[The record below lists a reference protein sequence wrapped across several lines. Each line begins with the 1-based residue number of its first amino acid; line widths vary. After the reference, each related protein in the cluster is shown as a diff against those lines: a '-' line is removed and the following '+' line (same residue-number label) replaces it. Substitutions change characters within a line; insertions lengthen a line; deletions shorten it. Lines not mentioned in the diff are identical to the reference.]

1 MKFTFKEHTDKGAVR
16 PANEDSLGVELNT
29 INGSVFVVCDGMGGH
44 VGGAMAS
51 SIAVKSILDYFK
63 LELHEN
69 PFVALDDAFQFAN
82 TQIFAK
88 TLEDPS
94 LKGMGT
100 TGVILL
106 VRDEDVY
113 IGHVGDSR
121 IYIKSRGQLS
131 RLTKDHSYV
140 QQLVDQAIILDED
153 AESHPQ
159 KNQILKALGHS
170 EEVKPTICQ
179 QPIKAKKGDLFLLCS
194 DGQCGMVVDRDMEEL
209 IDGDNIEASIENL
222 YNVAMEHGGTDNI
235 TNILIKITESTNP
248 TSSFKDVGPKRNKL
262 RNPDFETTNALPGGN
277 IVEEDYPVEKPKRK
291 MLWIGL
297 AASLVI
303 VVAVYFFPYEKE
315 VPPPPPEVE
324 ETTITTQDIENKDEA
339 SMDIFIAELNNGK
352 DYVCKDC
359 KSDYKKGRASYF
371 LTLENES
378 ITKGIKKIGNEVVLT
393 KCAHGFTGKCTQC
406 NPPTV
411 LKCNH
416 GNDKKSCKDCNKT
429 VQGDKCNH
437 GNVKKSCNKCNKPVQ
452 DDKCPHN
459 NTTKDCPKCTPKQ
472 STGKITV
479 TVSIKTGD
487 TYSKLQDAV
496 VAKCGRGKKVA
507 DDDWS
512 PQITFNGKGEKVIVI
527 GKTYTCECPK

>member
-1 MKFTFKEHTDKGAVR
+1 MKFSFKEQTDKGAVR
-16 PANEDSLGVELNT
+16 QANEDSLGVELNT

-51 SIAVKSILDYFK
+51 SIAVKSIMDYFK

-69 PFVALDDAFQFAN
+69 PFVALDVAFQFAN

-106 VRDEDVY
+106 VRDEDIY

-140 QQLVDQAIILDED
+140 QQLVDQGIILDEE

-209 IDGDNIEASIENL
+209 IDGDNIEASVENL

-248 TSSFKDVGPKRNKL
+248 TSSFKDVGPKRNKP
-262 RNPDFETTNALPGGN
+262 RNPDFETTNAMQGGN
-277 IVEEDYPVEKPKRK
+277 TVEEDYPVEKPKRK

-303 VVAVYFFPYEKE
+303 GVAVYFFLKEEK
-315 VPPPPPEVE
+315 VPPPPVGYNPDKA
-324 ETTITTQDIENKDEA
+324 TIITSAGIKGKNKEQ
-339 SMDIFIAELNNGK
+339 MDVFIAEVNSKEKEYLCEDCNEEKYKIGSAT
-352 DYVCKDC
+352 YVLSFEDKVITKVEEK
-359 KSDYKKGRASYF
+359 KSGSPKPEQTGPAKTEPKKTQTGIKLSHKAVKGDTYT
-371 LTLENES
+371 TLENLYKKKC
-378 ITKGIKKIGNEVVLT
+378 KGAI
-393 KCAHGFTGKCTQC
+393 
-406 NPPTV
+406 
-411 LKCNH
+411 
-416 GNDKKSCKDCNKT
+416 
-429 VQGDKCNH
+429 
-437 GNVKKSCNKCNKPVQ
+437 
-452 DDKCPHN
+452 
-459 NTTKDCPKCTPKQ
+459 
-472 STGKITV
+472 
-479 TVSIKTGD
+479 
-487 TYSKLQDAV
+487 SK
-496 VAKCGRGKKVA
+496 
-507 DDDWS
+507 DDWS
-512 PQITFNGKGEKVIVI
+512 PLIKIFVIEGE
-527 GKTYTCECPK
+527 TYTCDCPK

>member
-209 IDGDNIEASIENL
+209 IDGDNIEASVENL

-248 TSSFKDVGPKRNKL
+248 TSSFKDVGPKRNQ
-262 RNPDFETTNALPGGN
+262 RNPDFETTNAMPGGN

-487 TYSKLQDAV
+487 TYSKLQD
-496 VAKCGRGKKVA
+496 VADVKCGKGKINM
-507 DDDWS
+507 DDWS
-512 PQITFNGKGEKVIVI
+512 PRIQSATAMKPG
-527 GKTYTCECPK
+527 TYTCDCPK

>member
-1 MKFTFKEHTDKGAVR
+1 MKFTYKDHTDKGAVR
-16 PANEDSLGVELNT
+16 QANEDSLGVELDT

-51 SIAVKSILDYFK
+51 SIAVKSIKDYFK
-63 LELHEN
+63 LEFHEN

-106 VRDEDVY
+106 VRDEDIF

-140 QQLVDQAIILDED
+140 QQLVDQGIIQDEE

-209 IDGDNIEASIENL
+209 IDGDNIEASVENL
-222 YNVAMEHGGTDNI
+222 YNVAMENGGTDNI

-248 TSSFKDVGPKRNKL
+248 TSSFKDVGPKRNKP
-262 RNPDFETTNALPGGN
+262 RNPDFETTNAMQGASE
-277 IVEEDYPVEKPKRK
+277 VEEDYPVEKPKSK

-303 VVAVYFFPYEKE
+303 GVAVYFLFF
-315 VPPPPPEVE
+315 
-324 ETTITTQDIENKDEA
+324 NKDEKDIGNGNTGGDDKQTLTIT
-339 SMDIFIAELNNGK
+339 SEELKKKSKEEMDEFIKEVNKGTEYSCEKCEAEYTIENEKYTLSFNDKLITKVEKAGK
-352 DYVCKDC
+352 DTNPG
-359 KSDYKKGRASYF
+359 SG
-371 LTLENES
+371 E
-378 ITKGIKKIGNEVVLT
+378 
-393 KCAHGFTGKCTQC
+393 TGKTLKTEPVKTEPVKTEPVKTEPVKTEPVKTQGGK
-406 NPPTV
+406 PPF
-411 LKCNH
+411 
-416 GNDKKSCKDCNKT
+416 SRRA
-429 VQGDKCNH
+429 
-437 GNVKKSCNKCNKPVQ
+437 
-452 DDKCPHN
+452 
-459 NTTKDCPKCTPKQ
+459 
-472 STGKITV
+472 
-479 TVSIKTGD
+479 IKGD
-487 TYSKLQDAV
+487 TYDKLVDM
-496 VAKCGRGKKVA
+496 AKKHCNA
-507 DDDWS
+507 NINEDDWN
-512 PQITFNGKGEKVIVI
+512 PRITSNEKGEKVIRLGI
-527 GKTYTCECPK
+527 TYTCDCPK

>member
-1 MKFTFKEHTDKGAVR
+1 MKFSYKDHTDKGAVR
-16 PANEDSLGVELNT
+16 QANEDSLGVELDT

-51 SIAVKSILDYFK
+51 SIAVKSIMDYFK
-63 LELHEN
+63 LEFHEN

-106 VRDEDVY
+106 IRDEDIF

-140 QQLVDQAIILDED
+140 QQLVDQGIIQDEE

-209 IDGDNIEASIENL
+209 IDGDNIEASVENL

-248 TSSFKDVGPKRNKL
+248 TSSFKDVGPKRNKP
-262 RNPDFETTNALPGGN
+262 RNPDFETTNAMQGAN
-277 IVEEDYPVEKPKRK
+277 EVEDDYPVDKPKSK
-291 MLWIGL
+291 ILWIGL

-303 VVAVYFFPYEKE
+303 GIAVYFMFFRE
-315 VPPPPPEVE
+315 
-324 ETTITTQDIENKDEA
+324 
-339 SMDIFIAELNNGK
+339 
-352 DYVCKDC
+352 
-359 KSDYKKGRASYF
+359 
-371 LTLENES
+371 
-378 ITKGIKKIGNEVVLT
+378 
-393 KCAHGFTGKCTQC
+393 
-406 NPPTV
+406 
-411 LKCNH
+411 
-416 GNDKKSCKDCNKT
+416 
-429 VQGDKCNH
+429 
-437 GNVKKSCNKCNKPVQ
+437 KPV
-452 DDKCPHN
+452 
-459 NTTKDCPKCTPKQ
+459 
-472 STGKITV
+472 
-479 TVSIKTGD
+479 
-487 TYSKLQDAV
+487 V
-496 VAKCGRGKKVA
+496 V
-507 DDDWS
+507 
-512 PQITFNGKGEKVIVI
+512 
-527 GKTYTCECPK
+527 

>member
-16 PANEDSLGVELNT
+16 QANEDSLGVELNT

-51 SIAVKSILDYFK
+51 SIAVKSIMDYFK

-69 PFVALDDAFQFAN
+69 PFIALDNAFQFAN

-106 VRDEDVY
+106 VRDEDIY

-131 RLTKDHSYV
+131 RITKDHSYV
-140 QQLVDQAIILDED
+140 QQLVDQGIILDEE

-209 IDGDNIEASIENL
+209 IDGDNIEASVENL
-222 YNVAMEHGGTDNI
+222 FNVAMEHGGTDNI

-248 TSSFKDVGPKRNKL
+248 TSSFKDVGPKRNKP
-262 RNPDFETTNALPGGN
+262 RNPDFETTNAMQGGN

-303 VVAVYFFPYEKE
+303 GAVAVYFYPYEKE

-324 ETTITTQDIENKDEA
+324 ETIITTQDIENKDEA
-339 SMDIFIAELNNGK
+339 AMDIFIAELNNGK
-352 DYVCKDC
+352 EYVCKDC
-359 KSDYKKGRASYF
+359 KSEYKKGKASYL
-371 LTLENES
+371 LTRQHES
-378 ITKGIKKIGNEVVLT
+378 ITKGIKKIGDDVIEV
-393 KCAHGFTGKCTQC
+393 KCAHGVTGKCTEC

-416 GNDKKSCKDCNKT
+416 GNDKKSCDECKKNVTTDKCTHGKIKKDCLT
-429 VQGDKCNH
+429 
-437 GNVKKSCNKCNKPVQ
+437 
-452 DDKCPHN
+452 
-459 NTTKDCPKCTPKQ
+459 CTPKQ
-472 STGKITV
+472 SGKQPFSHTV
-479 TVSIKTGD
+479 KVGD
-487 TYSKLQDAV
+487 TYDKLV
-496 VAKCGRGKKVA
+496 IKAKQHCNGNINEE
-507 DDDWS
+507 DWN
-512 PQITFNGKGEKVIVI
+512 PQIKNNDKGEKVIVI
-527 GKTYTCECPK
+527 GKTYTCDCPK

>member
-16 PANEDSLGVELNT
+16 QANEDSLGVELNT

-51 SIAVKSILDYFK
+51 SIAVKSIMDYFK

-69 PFVALDDAFQFAN
+69 PFIALDNAFQFAN

-106 VRDEDVY
+106 VRDEDIY

-131 RLTKDHSYV
+131 RITKDHSYV
-140 QQLVDQAIILDED
+140 QQLVDQGIILDEE

-209 IDGDNIEASIENL
+209 IDGENIEASVENL

-248 TSSFKDVGPKRNKL
+248 TSSFKDVGPKRNKP
-262 RNPDFETTNALPGGN
+262 RNPDFETTNAMQGGN

-297 AASLVI
+297 AASVVI
-303 VVAVYFFPYEKE
+303 GVAVYFTFFNNDEPVIGGGPGNGGSSDNDLTITSAEIKEKNKE
-315 VPPPPPEVE
+315 EMDVFVAQINNKEKKYVCEDCDGEYAKDNVKYIFTLEHHLITKVE
-324 ETTITTQDIENKDEA
+324 EK
-339 SMDIFIAELNNGK
+339 
-352 DYVCKDC
+352 
-359 KSDYKKGRASYF
+359 KSGSPEPEKPGPVKTDPVKPQ
-371 LTLENES
+371 
-378 ITKGIKKIGNEVVLT
+378 
-393 KCAHGFTGKCTQC
+393 TGKTE
-406 NPPTV
+406 PV
-411 LKCNH
+411 
-416 GNDKKSCKDCNKT
+416 KT
-429 VQGDKCNH
+429 EP
-437 GNVKKSCNKCNKPVQ
+437 VKPQ
-452 DDKCPHN
+452 
-459 NTTKDCPKCTPKQ
+459 
-472 STGKITV
+472 TGKTSV
-479 TVSIKTGD
+479 TFVIKSGD
-487 TYSKLQDAV
+487 AYSKLQQAAD
-496 VAKCGRGKKVA
+496 AKCGKGKITI
-507 DDDWS
+507 DDWS
-512 PQITFNGKGEKVIVI
+512 PKITEPKEMKPG
-527 GKTYTCECPK
+527 TYTCDCPK

>member
-209 IDGDNIEASIENL
+209 IDGDNIEASVENL

-262 RNPDFETTNALPGGN
+262 RNPDFETTNTMQDGN
-277 IVEEDYPVEKPKRK
+277 TVEEDYPVEKPKRK

-303 VVAVYFFPYEKE
+303 VVAVYFTFFNNDVTVIGGGSGNGGSSDNDLKITSAEIKGKNKE
-315 VPPPPPEVE
+315 
-324 ETTITTQDIENKDEA
+324 Q
-339 SMDIFIAELNNGK
+339 MDVFIAEVNSKEKEYFCEDCNEEKYKIGSATYVLSFEDKLITKGEEKKSVSPVTVTPGTVTPKTVKPKTVKPKTVKTEPVKTEPVKTEPVKPQTGK
-352 DYVCKDC
+352 KLSHKVV
-359 KSDYKKGRASYF
+359 KGDTYT
-371 LTLENES
+371 TLENLYKKNC
-378 ITKGIKKIGNEVVLT
+378 KGAI
-393 KCAHGFTGKCTQC
+393 
-406 NPPTV
+406 
-411 LKCNH
+411 
-416 GNDKKSCKDCNKT
+416 
-429 VQGDKCNH
+429 
-437 GNVKKSCNKCNKPVQ
+437 
-452 DDKCPHN
+452 
-459 NTTKDCPKCTPKQ
+459 
-472 STGKITV
+472 
-479 TVSIKTGD
+479 
-487 TYSKLQDAV
+487 SK
-496 VAKCGRGKKVA
+496 
-507 DDDWS
+507 DDWI
-512 PQITFNGKGEKVIVI
+512 PIVKNVVIE
-527 GKTYTCECPK
+527 GKTYTCDCPK

>member
-1 MKFTFKEHTDKGAVR
+1 MKFSYKEHTDKGAVR
-16 PANEDSLGVELNT
+16 QANEDSLGVELDT

-51 SIAVKSILDYFK
+51 SIAVKSIMDYFK
-63 LELHEN
+63 LEFHEN

-106 VRDEDVY
+106 IRDEDIF

-140 QQLVDQAIILDED
+140 QQLVDQGIIQDEE

-209 IDGDNIEASIENL
+209 IDGDNIEASVENL

-248 TSSFKDVGPKRNKL
+248 TSSFKDVGPKRNKP
-262 RNPDFETTNALPGGN
+262 RNPDFETTNAMQGAN
-277 IVEEDYPVEKPKRK
+277 EVEEDYPVEKPKSK

-297 AASLVI
+297 AASLI
-303 VVAVYFFPYEKE
+303 IGIAVYFMFFNNDGPVVGEGDKGGSDQNKLTITSEELEKKSKEEMDVFIKEVDEGKEYSCDKCEKE
-315 VPPPPPEVE
+315 Y
-324 ETTITTQDIENKDEA
+324 TIENVKYVLSFEDDVITKVEKA
-339 SMDIFIAELNNGK
+339 GK
-352 DYVCKDC
+352 DPEPGPVKPGPV
-359 KSDYKKGRASYF
+359 KPGPVKPEPVKPEPVKPEPVKPQTGTLTYKVVKGDTYT
-371 LTLENES
+371 TLENLYKKNCKGT
-378 ITKGIKKIGNEVVLT
+378 ITKDDWNPVVTNVVIEGKIYT
-393 KCAHGFTGKCTQC
+393 C
-406 NPPTV
+406 
-411 LKCNH
+411 
-416 GNDKKSCKDCNKT
+416 
-429 VQGDKCNH
+429 
-437 GNVKKSCNKCNKPVQ
+437 
-452 DDKCPHN
+452 
-459 NTTKDCPKCTPKQ
+459 DCPK
-472 STGKITV
+472 
-479 TVSIKTGD
+479 
-487 TYSKLQDAV
+487 
-496 VAKCGRGKKVA
+496 
-507 DDDWS
+507 
-512 PQITFNGKGEKVIVI
+512 
-527 GKTYTCECPK
+527 